1 MKRDYHKEFRTRKI
15 KKPNALLARA
25 VSLAFKG
32 LCKRRN
38 VEFVYTEE
46 YLKMK
51 DQQAVYL
58 CQHKSTLDYIYLFAG
73 IKNLHVHVL
82 CGYQNIFNK
91 SLYTPLKHLGVIAKL
106 LYQPDVQATKQMF
119 QAIKNGGSIVIFPEG
134 IQSTSGSTHPIN
146 PATEGFLKKAAL
158 PVVLVRCKGSYFSR
172 TRYSKDIKKGKIT
185 VTFDK
190 IFDGEDCKN
199 LSKEE
204 LHNQLLEKFAYNE
217 FEEFKGEKVAF
228 RGKKPNIYG
237 LDNIIYKCPICQ
249 GEHCFSTENDTMQC
263 SHCQFT
269 VKMDEYYDIS
279 GVNGVLPFE
288 NIDEWYKW
296 QRKVLHKEVLSDDF
310 KLTTRVRIGN
320 INVQKLDNDYSI
332 LPHGEGLLTLTNK
345 GLTYEGNYD
354 GEEVTLFFE
363 AEHVFSLSMSLQ
375 YDLDL
380 YYKNKYFNFK
390 FLENE
395 KHVAKWMIS
404 AEEIHNLYDPTWKKV
419 SDEVYKYDD

>member
-1 MKRDYHKEFRTRKI
+1 MMKNYHKEFRTRKI
-15 KKPNALLARA
+15 KKPNALLARI
-25 VSLAFKG
+25 VNLAFKG
-32 LCKRRN
+32 ICKSRN

-51 DQQAVYL
+51 DCQAIYL
-58 CQHKSTLDYIYLFAG
+58 CQHRSTLDYIYLFAG
-73 IKNLHVHVL
+73 IKNLNVHVL

-91 SLYTPLKHLGVIAKL
+91 SLYKPLKHLGVIAKM
-106 LYQPDVQATKQMF
+106 LYQPDIQATKQMF
-119 QAIKNGGSIVIFPEG
+119 QAIKNGGSIAVFPEG

-146 PATEGFLKKAAL
+146 PATEGFIKKACL

-172 TRYSKDIKKGKIT
+172 TRYSTDVKKGKIT

-190 IFDGEDCKN
+190 IFDGEDCKA

-204 LHNQLLEKFAYNE
+204 IHSQLLEKFQYNE

-228 RGKKPNIYG
+228 RGKKPNVYG
-237 LDNIIYKCPICQ
+237 LDNIIYKCPNCQ
-249 GEHCFSTENDTMQC
+249 GEHSFSTENDTMRC
-263 SHCQFT
+263 NHCQFT
-269 VKMDEYYDIS
+269 IRMDEYYDIT

-296 QRKVLHKEVLSDDF
+296 QRKVIHKEILSDDF
-310 KLTTRVRIGN
+310 KLTNRVRIGN
-320 INVQKLDNDYSI
+320 INTEKLDNNYSI
-332 LPHGEGLLTLTNK
+332 LPHGEGVLTLTNK
-345 GLTYEGNYD
+345 GLTYEGSYD
-354 GEEVTLFFE
+354 GEEVKLFFE
-363 AEHVFSLSMSLQ
+363 PEHVFSLSMSLQ

-380 YYKNKYFNFK
+380 YYKNNYFNFK

-419 SDEVYKYDD
+419 SDEVYKYDE